1 VRRLLKG
8 EAKVERHRSPLKRNV
23 RWLSVEVVVITCYA
37 MTFEELNSELQ
48 KLVGETVSFVRVAT
62 NSIIIYFF
70 GEPGSDSV
78 VSVFIDP
85 TWRFQRHGKVVVGS
99 YDLQMDESDA
109 ESEEECREEFQRM
122 AALTHGLQGAA
133 LESVEIDFDSSDIT
147 MKFSDGQVVRNFANS
162 AFVDEDWT
170 YRNVALGIAADVSPS
185 GITLRNEKE

>member
-1 VRRLLKG
+1 
-8 EAKVERHRSPLKRNV
+8 
-23 RWLSVEVVVITCYA
+23 

-70 GEPGSDSV
+70 GEPGDDSV
-78 VSVFIDP
+78 VSVFLDP

-109 ESEEECREEFQRM
+109 ESTEEYREEFQRM
-122 AALTHGLQGAA
+122 AALTHSLQGAA
-133 LESVEIDFDSSDIT
+133 LESVDIDFASSDIT
-147 MKFSDGQVVRNFANS
+147 MNFSDGQVVRNFANS

-170 YRNVALGIAADVSPS
+170 YRNVALGIAAYVSPL